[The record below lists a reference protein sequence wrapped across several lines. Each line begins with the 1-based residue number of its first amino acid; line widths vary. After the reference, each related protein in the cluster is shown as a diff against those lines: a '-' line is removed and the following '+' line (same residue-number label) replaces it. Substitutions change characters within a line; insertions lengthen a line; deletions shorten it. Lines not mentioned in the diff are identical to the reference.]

1 MKTTVL
7 ILTLLCVVTT
17 AGCESLLETIRKPS
31 ARIDG
36 VRFDGL
42 SLEKVKLVFDIDVTN
57 PYSFDIPLANL
68 DYALSSEGAQ
78 FLDGQA
84 DLQGT
89 SIPARGSRTVPVPV
103 SVTFASLLKLLQKVT
118 PGEVVPYESNLKL
131 WLDVPNAGPL
141 GIPLNFSGN
150 VPVPALPEVELGEV
164 KWGKLT
170 LDEAGAVLHVRVKN
184 RNTFPVDMTRMT
196 YGLKFAGTQVAQ
208 SGFEEA
214 VQFAGGGENTLE
226 IPISISPKNFGIAF
240 FRLLTS
246 KSSSY
251 ELGGTMVFDTP
262 FGKLDIPFTRTGET
276 VFKRD

>member
-1 MKTTVL
+1 MKTIVL
-7 ILTLLCVVTT
+7 ILSLLCVVTT
-17 AGCESLLETIRKPS
+17 TGCESMLGMIRKPG

-42 SLEKVKLVFDIDVTN
+42 SLEKVNLVFDIDVTN
-57 PYSFDIPLANL
+57 PYSFDIPLTNL

-89 SIPARGSRTVPVPV
+89 SIPAYGSRTVPVPV
-103 SVTFASLLKLLQKVT
+103 SLTFAGLLKLLQKVK
-118 PGEVVPYESNLKL
+118 PGEVVPYESSLKL
-131 WLDVPNAGPL
+131 WLDVPNAEPL

-170 LDEAGAVLHVRVKN
+170 LDEAGAVLHVRVRNLN
-184 RNTFPVDMTRMT
+184 RFPVDLTKMT

-214 VQFAGGGENTLE
+214 VRFAEGGENTLE
-226 IPISISPKNFGIAF
+226 IPISIRPINFGAAF
-240 FRLLTS
+240 FNMLTG
-246 KSSSY
+246 KGSSY
-251 ELGGTMVFDTP
+251 ELGGTMAFDTP

-276 VFKRD
+276 VFKKG